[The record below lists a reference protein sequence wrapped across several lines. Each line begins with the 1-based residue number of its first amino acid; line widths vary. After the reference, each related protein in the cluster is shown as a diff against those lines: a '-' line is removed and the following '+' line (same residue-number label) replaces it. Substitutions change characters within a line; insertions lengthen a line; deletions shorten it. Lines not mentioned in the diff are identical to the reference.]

1 MSLNRKIT
9 QNTIIHLSGKMISLI
24 LGLIAVAV
32 MTRYL
37 GVEGFGYYVTVIAF
51 LQFFG
56 ILVDFG
62 LTLTTVQM
70 ISEPGRDLTKTMNSI
85 MSFRV
90 ITAGLFLALAPIVI
104 WLFPY
109 NIFIKL
115 GVLITVGSFFCI
127 TLIQTLTG
135 VFQKKLKMMQVTV
148 AEVVGRVI
156 LVGGVIVA
164 AYLGA
169 SIYWVFGVITFGSV
183 LNLIIVWFYSKK
195 HVSWKWEVDFSLWK
209 EVFSRT
215 WPIALSISFNLI
227 YLKMD
232 TIILSL
238 TRSPAEVGLYGATYR
253 VVDILTMLPAVF
265 MGIVLPVMTRY
276 YVEKNKEA
284 FQGMMQKAFDAL
296 IIFAVPIVVGTMVI
310 ARPVMSFVAGQD
322 FVVSGDILKVLI
334 LASGAI
340 FVTTLT
346 GYTVVAIN
354 KQKKMMWGYLVAA
367 VLTMI
372 GYLYFIPRYGYWGAA
387 WMTVFSEI
395 LIMIWTGILVYKVI
409 KFFPRLITFFKTL
422 VPAGVMT
429 AVLYY
434 IRDMHALVLVAVGVV
449 VYFGLLYLFGG
460 IKRES
465 LNELIRL
472 KRD

>member
-1 MSLNRKIT
+1 
-9 QNTIIHLSGKMISLI
+9 
-24 LGLIAVAV
+24 
-32 MTRYL
+32 
-37 GVEGFGYYVTVIAF
+37 
-51 LQFFG
+51 
-56 ILVDFG
+56 
-62 LTLTTVQM
+62 
-70 ISEPGRDLTKTMNSI
+70 
-85 MSFRV
+85 
-90 ITAGLFLALAPIVI
+90 
-104 WLFPY
+104 
-109 NIFIKL
+109 
-115 GVLITVGSFFCI
+115 
-127 TLIQTLTG
+127 
-135 VFQKKLKMMQVTV
+135 
-148 AEVVGRVI
+148 
-156 LVGGVIVA
+156 
-164 AYLGA
+164 
-169 SIYWVFGVITFGSV
+169 
-183 LNLIIVWFYSKK
+183 VWFYSKK